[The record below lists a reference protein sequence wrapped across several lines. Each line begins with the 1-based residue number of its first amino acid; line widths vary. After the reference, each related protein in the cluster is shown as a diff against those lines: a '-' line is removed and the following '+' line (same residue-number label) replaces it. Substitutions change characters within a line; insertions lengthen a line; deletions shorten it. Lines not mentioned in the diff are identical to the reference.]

1 MNVGAKSDAGSSAW
15 DQLAATP
22 NHEHPIRQQPP
33 PPQPPP
39 PPAKLPAPNSASTD
53 VKPPEYGEELHPE
66 LVKQGWKKFWSKR
79 ENRPYYWNKTTNESL
94 WETPLLN
101 KFDPLTDPLQLSNPN
116 GASSPHSPLPGPSKQ
131 PYKPPLK
138 RNLSNQGQ
146 QTPQQN
152 QAGAAQPPMKKF
164 VLAGPWDLEV
174 QSNVYIYNRPPSH
187 LLHPHPEIE
196 YMRGVAALK
205 LFQTYENLCQQRES
219 IKAPRG
225 SFNRWLIER
234 KVIDRGS
241 DPILPSQCNPEVSP
255 AMYREIIHDIPIKL
269 VKPKF
274 TSDARKQ
281 LSRYAEAAVHII
293 ENR

>member
-1 MNVGAKSDAGSSAW
+1 M
-15 DQLAATP
+15 
-22 NHEHPIRQQPP
+22 
-33 PPQPPP
+33 
-39 PPAKLPAPNSASTD
+39 
-53 VKPPEYGEELHPE
+53 
-66 LVKQGWKKFWSKR
+66 KQGWKKFWSKR

-94 WETPLLN
+94 WETPLLT

-138 RNLSNQGQ
+138 RNLSNQGP
-146 QTPQQN
+146 QTPQSQS
-152 QAGAAQPPMKKF
+152 ATQPPLKKF

-196 YMRGVAALK
+196 YMRGIAALK
-205 LFQTYENLCQQRES
+205 LFQVYENLCQQRES
-219 IKAPRG
+219 IKSPKG
-225 SFNRWLIER
+225 SFNRWLMER
-234 KVIDRGS
+234 KVVDRGC
-241 DPILPSQCNPEVSP
+241 DPILPSQCTPEVSP